1 MATLDLAIAI
11 AAEAF
16 KGKFDRGGQ
25 PYILHCLYV
34 MYGMPEDD
42 QELRIIAV
50 LHDLLEDF
58 PEEWNIIK
66 LKRLGFSNRVLT
78 GLAFLTHDKHTPYDE
93 YIDEMIVA
101 ECIDA
106 IRVKL
111 RDLEHN
117 SQVSRVKGL
126 RQKDF
131 ERLEK
136 YVRSYTKLKKFLKKY
151 MERNC
156 KEQIL

>member
-1 MATLDLAIAI
+1 MATLDVAISI

-58 PEEWNIIK
+58 PKEWNIPK
-66 LKRLGFSNRVLT
+66 LKNLGFSERVLT
-78 GLAFLTHDKHTPYDE
+78 ALSFLTHMDGVSYDD
-93 YIDEMIVA
+93 YIDDMMT
-101 ECIDA
+101 CIDA
-106 IRVKL
+106 VRVKL

-117 SQVSRVKGL
+117 SMISRVKGL

-136 YVRSYTKLKKFLKKY
+136 YVRSYQKLKKFYHKWSVD
-151 MERNC
+151 NC
-156 KEQIL
+156 KEPVI